1 MRVKLSM
8 PGSAAEE
15 GAPVAAAGHAEVRRE
30 RLSPWP
36 AASAS
41 PSPSR
46 CRRHRPAGRK
56 GVDLP
61 LALCRRR
68 RRRRGGYPNGRREG
82 CGRARR
88 PAWGERVGSVAD
100 PDGYVIYLGAPKRL
114 TRCGD
119 PSAVSV
125 RQARREDTEA
135 MARVIAAL
143 SEEGLIEPPVDLDP
157 RVQWFKDA
165 IEGEGLGARWNSRC
179 GPTSGRPAAGS
190 RSVGAGTSALGPR
203 GHMHPR
209 NDTARGTEAPRA
221 AGEGAWTSSQSR
233 PSQLSRE
240 GMERLA
246 EATGPTIA
254 DPRSTC

>member
-1 MRVKLSM
+1 MAGRLREPFPISVSAPPTGRSKGGR
-8 PGSAAEE
+8 PPFGSL
-15 GAPVAAAGHAEVRRE
+15 PTT
-30 RLSPWP
+30 ST
-36 AASAS
+36 
-41 PSPSR
+41 PSWRISE
-46 CRRHRPAGRK
+46 RPARRLWPS
-56 GVDLP
+56 LP
-61 LALCRRR
+61 TSV
-68 RRRRGGYPNGRREG
+68 
-82 CGRARR
+82 GRARR
-88 PAWGERVGSVAD
+88 VGRRSRRLRDLSRRAE
-100 PDGYVIYLGAPKRL
+100 RL

-125 RQARREDTEA
+125 RQARREDAEA

-143 SEEGLIEPPVDLDP
+143 SEEGLIATEPPVDLDP

-246 EATGPTIA
+246 EATGPTVA